1 MHCNLSIDRDGHH
14 SIGRSRQAAA
24 AHTGC
29 TATCKRNRKP
39 TQQPHA
45 PVASSSSQHP
55 ASLHRSHPSSP
66 AAVCRLHR
74 GRIRGQCDFKT
85 GKLHSQS
92 RTLLR
97 HRRGR
102 PSCHCL
108 GSARSTHA
116 PSPSSWRHSSAGC
129 LPAQQHVHPVLQPAA
144 AAAAGIGMWCL
155 QEAASVR
162 REVASSLSYC
172 GEGTD
177 ATPTDAAG
185 RLRETAKPMVVAQVS
200 LLFLRQRF

>member
-1 MHCNLSIDRDGHH
+1 MHCYLSIDRDGHH

-55 ASLHRSHPSSP
+55 APLHRSHPSSP

-74 GRIRGQCDFKT
+74 GGIRGQCDFET

-116 PSPSSWRHSSAGC
+116 PSPSSWRRSSAGC
-129 LPAQQHVHPVLQPAA
+129 LPAHRARQTRPAA
-144 AAAAGIGMWCL
+144 GGCCRCWHWHVVPTGGSIHETRGGII
-155 QEAASVR
+155 
-162 REVASSLSYC
+162 
-172 GEGTD
+172 T
-177 ATPTDAAG
+177 
-185 RLRETAKPMVVAQVS
+185 
-200 LLFLRQRF
+200 